1 MSSFAGH
8 IKNLKEQ
15 NPERY
20 ANIGKQWKEEEIIKL
35 LANVQKGMTHS
46 QISENHGR
54 TVGSITSKLKGMA
67 ADYYFNDERPI
78 NEIKK
83 YTGLSIEDISE
94 AISKRQ
100 YEMDN
105 KKPSKKAQPSPAPVA
120 PVAPVTIETKGVT
133 KDDFYN
139 TMMELLATAKD
150 IQRMMKDF
158 HADNF
163 VTK

>member
-1 MSSFAGH
+1 MSGANC
-8 IKNLKEQ
+8 KNLKEQ

-20 ANIGKQWKEEEIIKL
+20 ANLGKSWNEEDIVKL
-35 LANVQKGMTHS
+35 LSEVQKGLTHTE
-46 QISENHGR
+46 ISENHRR
-54 TVGSITSKLKGMA
+54 TVGSITSKLKGIA
-67 ADYYFNDERPI
+67 ADYYFNDERPV

-83 YTGLSIEDISE
+83 YTGLSIESISE

-105 KKPSKKAQPSPAPVA
+105 KRTYKKVSKAIITEPVGSN
-120 PVAPVTIETKGVT
+120 GVT
-133 KDDFYN
+133 KEDLFN
-139 TMMELLATAKD
+139 TMRELLDTAKD

-163 VTK
+163 ITK